1 MAKKSTAVA
10 KVEEPELKALVPA
23 GERNYFES
31 YGDQVSQ
38 KSIVGQLLKFNK
50 GDYLAGENEDEVE
63 EGTQL
68 VANMDQFMVGWIKWV
83 DNKPEQQIMGP
94 IAEGFQPPRR
104 NTLGDDDKDLWETD
118 TAGKARDPWQFSN
131 YVVMKEVGKPGN
143 VENLYTFAISSKGG
157 LNALGEVC
165 KAYGREMRTN
175 GDQWPII
182 ELGVDSYV
190 HSNKEFGRIKVP
202 VLKVVGWEDKTMFAE
217 GAVVTKPARKKASA
231 K

>member
-10 KVEEPELKALVPA
+10 KSEEPELKALVPA

-38 KSIVGQLLKFNK
+38 KSIVGQLLKFSK
-50 GDYLAGENEDEVE
+50 GDYLAGENEEEVE
-63 EGTQL
+63 PGTQL

-104 NTLGDDDKDLWETD
+104 NTLGDDDKTQWEED
-118 TAGKARDPWQFSN
+118 TQGRPRDPWQFSN
-131 YVVMKEVGKPGN
+131 YVIMKEVGKPGN
-143 VENLYTFAISSKGG
+143 AENLYTFATSSKGG

-165 KAYGREMRTN
+165 KVYGKMMRTN
-175 GDQWPII
+175 GDQWPIV
-182 ELGVDSYV
+182 ELGVDSYN

-202 VLKVVGWEDKTMFAE
+202 VLKVVGWEDKAMFAE
-217 GAVVTKPARKKASA
+217 GAAKPAAKKRAA